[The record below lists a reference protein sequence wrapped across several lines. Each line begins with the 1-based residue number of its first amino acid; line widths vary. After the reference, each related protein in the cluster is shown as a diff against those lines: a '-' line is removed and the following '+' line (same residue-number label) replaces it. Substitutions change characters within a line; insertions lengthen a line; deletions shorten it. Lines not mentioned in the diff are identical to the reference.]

1 MSMDYLFFKTHG
13 QSKSFFE
20 NRRAKMKSETTSVLF
35 IIHIDFKNIIHIDF
49 YIMKTKKISYTVPTL
64 VLTRVCRTWVMHHND
79 TPTTLPEL
87 TSSKQPRW
95 SESQSLHMQP
105 LSQVRPYELVVLR
118 NHHYVL
124 MTSYHHIKP
133 SYNIIM

>member
-1 MSMDYLFFKTHG
+1 MSVDYLFFKTHG
-13 QSKSFFE
+13 QSKSFSE
-20 NRRAKMKSETTSVLF
+20 HCRAQTKSKTTSVPF

-87 TSSKQPRW
+87 RSSKQPRW

-118 NHHYVL
+118 NHHRVL
-124 MTSYHHIKP
+124 ITSHHHIKS
-133 SYNIIM
+133 SYNFFI